1 MDEIEQKGLL
11 LDQEKVTRVDFSFN
25 AVRNTCFVRQRYLV
39 ITEIK
44 LKLKGNK
51 TNTNE
56 SHGNF
61 ASMRCETQPYEK
73 IILCKF
79 ISNMFLRRKPA
90 LCA

>member
-11 LDQEKVTRVDFSFN
+11 LDQEKVTRVDFLFN
-25 AVRNTCFVRQRYLV
+25 AVRNTCIVRPRYLV

-44 LKLKGNK
+44 LKLKGYK
-51 TNTNE
+51 NE
-56 SHGNF
+56 YKQITRQL
-61 ASMRCETQPYEK
+61 ASMRCETQPNEK

-79 ISNMFLRRKPA
+79 ISNMFLRRKRA